1 MRIRM
6 RIQVSKIMRIRNHNT
21 GVAGPYSLNQETDP
35 DLTDLMTK
43 IGKITQLKKLV
54 PLYDHEIS
62 GYSFFFTFVLLDPKM
77 RLASL

>member
-1 MRIRM
+1 MRIR
-6 RIQVSKIMRIRNHNT
+6 IHNT
-21 GVAGPYSLNQETDP
+21 GVAGPYSLNQ
-35 DLTDLMTK
+35 DLDQDFMTK